1 MWPNIQLPL
10 TISETTIDPAISS
23 EMEDGIVV
31 TRPRY
36 TRIRRRWELSWQNMI
51 AADYQTLR
59 AFYNTQKGGS
69 LSFLWGNPVG
79 TDISPVTVRFTG
91 DLTGKAAPMGVYSV
105 TLTLEEV

>member
-10 TISETTIDPAISS
+10 SITETTLDPTISS

-36 TRIRRRWELSWQNMI
+36 TRIRRRWELNWQNLI
-51 AADYQTLR
+51 AVDYQTLR
-59 AFYNTQKGGS
+59 AFYYTQKGGA
-69 LSFLWGNPVG
+69 LSFSWTHPTERV
-79 TDISPVTVRFTG
+79 TFTVRFSG
-91 DLTGKAAPMGVYSV
+91 DLSGKAAPMGVYSV